1 MPNLYGNDNE
11 VLERTE
17 VKRKEK
23 HPDMYHV
30 VFYNDDYTHMEFVV
44 FVLYEVFGLSE
55 ANAFMTMLQ
64 IHTTGKG
71 IVGTYTRNE
80 AYEKVDMVDALKAE
94 HNQPLVVDVERA

>member
-1 MPNLYGNDNE
+1 MPNLYGNDST

-17 VKRKEK
+17 VKQKEK

-44 FVLYEVFGLSE
+44 YVLYEVFGLSE
-55 ANAFMTMLQ
+55 ATAFMTMLQ
-64 IHTTGKG
+64 IHSTGKG

-94 HNQPLVVDVERA
+94 HNQPLVVDVEKA